1 MRLRSGVICVTLFHK
16 EFQQGHENE
25 DGDASDEDC
34 GNFRGKPGPEDLERL
49 AYGSEQVHQLRQV
62 LEEAVDQVD

>member
-1 MRLRSGVICVTLFHK
+1 MRSGVICVTLFHK

-34 GNFRGKPGPEDLERL
+34 GNLRGEPGPGDLEGF
-49 AYGSEQVHQLRQV
+49 ADGAEEVQQLRQIF
-62 LEEAVDQVD
+62 EEAVDQVD